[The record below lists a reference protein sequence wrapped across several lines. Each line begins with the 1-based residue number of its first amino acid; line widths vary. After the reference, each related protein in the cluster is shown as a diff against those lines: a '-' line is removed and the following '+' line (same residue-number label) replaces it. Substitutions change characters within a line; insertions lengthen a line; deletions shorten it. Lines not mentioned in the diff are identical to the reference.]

1 MSGIARAD
9 RLDIPSQVNS
19 VSQGQGMPVI
29 LIHGLAASLHD
40 WDALIPALVSR
51 GYATH
56 ALDLLGHGDS
66 PKPAMPA
73 YEMEWIVEHFAA
85 WLESL
90 QLPDSVV
97 LIGHSLGGYVALD
110 YARRF
115 PTKVQGLVLVDPLY
129 SNRQLPSAVR
139 TAYALPAIG
148 AFFTRRTPEW
158 LVRRVIDMT
167 SLFMGHRKGGIHAL
181 SEEVRAQTALDYVR
195 TAPAAY
201 SVLKAQ
207 LDLTP
212 HLASIAAPTLVVW
225 GERDR
230 TLAPESFEEL
240 VRRLPNA
247 IGKSSPTSHVP
258 HQADV
263 AWFNELVLDFLE
275 SLQ

>member
-1 MSGIARAD
+1 MSGIARTN

-19 VSQGQGMPVI
+19 VSLGQGMPVI

-40 WDALIPALVSR
+40 WDALVPALVAR

-85 WLESL
+85 WLETL
-90 QLPDSVV
+90 ELPDRVV
-97 LIGHSLGGYVALD
+97 LVGHSLGGYVALD

-129 SNRQLPSAVR
+129 SNSQLPAALR

-158 LVRRVIDMT
+158 LVRTVIDLT
-167 SLFMGHRKGGIHAL
+167 SLFMGHRKGGMHAL

-212 HLASIAAPTLVVW
+212 YLASIAAPTLVVW

-230 TLAPESFEEL
+230 TLAPESFDEL
-240 VRRLPNA
+240 VRRLPHA
-247 IGKSSPTSHVP
+247 IGKSSPTSHIP

-263 AWFNELVLDFLE
+263 AWFNELVLGFLE
-275 SLQ
+275 SLR